1 MMRLNKSGQK
11 KPGKKRTGIKRTV
24 VRVHRFPS
32 MLALITLIAVLYAP
46 LVRVVVNAFNSNPL
60 ATTWEGAT
68 LRWFRTAIN
77 DTEVR
82 SAVWVSVKL
91 AGISSLVSVLIGTL
105 AVVAVRMLP
114 RGGRSLVK
122 IAALSRVTTPEI
134 IVATGLFVLMPLLS
148 VKFGFNAL
156 FFGHVVYLTGFVVVL
171 VAARAANA
179 DRSLEDAA
187 QDLGARPWQVM
198 WTIVLPDLLPAIG
211 AAALLSAAF
220 SFDDVAISRAVNS
233 PTTTTLPL
241 VLVSLIQRRVTPEID
256 AIATLLLL
264 VGALLFGGALVLGGS
279 VSALTGQPQQRNEH
293 PADVKGTAQPS

>member
-1 MMRLNKSGQK
+1 
-11 KPGKKRTGIKRTV
+11 
-24 VRVHRFPS
+24 
-32 MLALITLIAVLYAP
+32 
-46 LVRVVVNAFNSNPL
+46 
-60 ATTWEGAT
+60 
-68 LRWFRTAIN
+68 
-77 DTEVR
+77 
-82 SAVWVSVKL
+82 
-91 AGISSLVSVLIGTL
+91 
-105 AVVAVRMLP
+105 
-114 RGGRSLVK
+114 
-122 IAALSRVTTPEI
+122 
-134 IVATGLFVLMPLLS
+134 MPLLS
-148 VKFGFNAL
+148 VTFGFKAL

-220 SFDDVAISRAVNS
+220 SFDDVAISRALNS

-264 VGALLFGGALVLGGS
+264 VGALLFAAALLLGGS
-279 VSALTGQPQQRNEH
+279 VSALTGQPRDSSIR
-293 PADVKGTAQPS
+293 ADMTDPEKL